1 MTLSDRRFPS
11 ASTATTTTTT
21 TKAPGDVV
29 YGDTNCDGKVNI
41 ADVVVLNKW
50 LNDAASYDM
59 KPQGKINADCCDAK
73 GGEGLDAN
81 DSDAI
86 IKSIVH
92 LVKALPCTAADL
104 K

>member
-1 MTLSDRRFPS
+1 MKDQ
-11 ASTATTTTTT
+11 
-21 TKAPGDVV
+21 
-29 YGDTNCDGKVNI
+29 GKV
-41 ADVVVLNKW
+41 
-50 LNDAASYDM
+50 
-59 KPQGKINADCCDAK
+59 NADCCDAK

-92 LVKALPCTAADL
+92 LVDISNGCTAADL

>member
-1 MTLSDRRFPS
+1 
-11 ASTATTTTTT
+11 
-21 TKAPGDVV
+21 
-29 YGDTNCDGKVNI
+29 
-41 ADVVVLNKW
+41 
-50 LNDAASYDM
+50 M

-86 IKSIVH
+86 IKSIVP